1 MSYAGG
7 SSLSRKV
14 FRVINATIMI
24 LFMVIIMYPILNML
38 AISLSEDSAVLTGR
52 VTVYPMGLDFG
63 AYSKAFQNRLL
74 MRSYANTL
82 LVAGV
87 GCACSLVLTS
97 LAAYPLAYGNFYG
110 KKIISFLIMFTMW
123 FSAGMIPTYMVVRR
137 LGLVDHLFS
146 LVAVSLI
153 SAYHTIIL
161 RNYYESIPTS
171 LVESG
176 YLDGANDFRI
186 LLHIITP
193 MSKPA
198 LAIIALW
205 VVVGHWNSFFA
216 PLIYINSM
224 EKYTLQL
231 VLRDIVINASGIEI
245 YGMNTT
251 LLENGGISEAAISE
265 QTKNAVV
272 FLSIFP
278 MLVLYPFL
286 QKYFVKG
293 MLIGAV
299 KG

>member
-1 MSYAGG
+1 MI
-7 SSLSRKV
+7 
-14 FRVINATIMI
+14 INAAVMI
-24 LFMVIIMYPILNML
+24 LFMIIIMYPILNML
-38 AISLSEDSAVLTGR
+38 AISLSEDTAVLTGR
-52 VTVYPMGLDFG
+52 VTVYPMGLDLG
-63 AYSKAFQNRLL
+63 AYEKAFQNRLL
-74 MRSYANTL
+74 MRSYLNTI
-82 LVAGV
+82 LVAAG
-87 GCACSLVLTS
+87 GCVCSLVLTS
-97 LAAYPLAYGNFYG
+97 MAAYPLAYGTFYG
-110 KKIISFLIMFTMW
+110 KKLISFLIMFTMW
-123 FSAGMIPTYMVVRR
+123 FSAGMIPTYMVVRN
-137 LGLVDHLFS
+137 LNLIDNLFS
-146 LVAVSLI
+146 LVLVSLV

-161 RNYYESIPTS
+161 RNYYESIPAS

-176 YLDGANDFRI
+176 YLDGANDFQI
-186 LLHIITP
+186 LGHIITP
-193 MSKPA
+193 MAKPA

-231 VLRDIVINASGIEI
+231 VLRDIVINATGIEL
-245 YGMNTT
+245 YGMNPTAI
-251 LLENGGISEAAISE
+251 ENGISEAAISE

-272 FLSIFP
+272 FLSILP

>member
-7 SSLSRKV
+7 RSPSRKV
-14 FRVINATIMI
+14 FLGFNAILMI
-24 LFMVIIMYPILNML
+24 LFMLVILYPVLNML
-38 AISLSEDSAVLTGR
+38 AISFSEDTAVLTGR
-52 VTVYPMGLDFG
+52 VTVYPIGLDLN
-63 AYSKAFQNRLL
+63 AYERAFQNRLL
-74 MRSYANTL
+74 MRSYLNTL
-82 LVAGV
+82 FVAGV
-87 GCACSLVLTS
+87 GCLCSLVMTS
-97 LAAYPLAYGNFYG
+97 LAAYPLAYGDFYG

-123 FSAGMIPTYMVVRR
+123 FSAGMIPTYMVVRN
-137 LGLVDHLFS
+137 LNLIDNLFS
-146 LVAVSLI
+146 LIAVSLV

-161 RNYYESIPTS
+161 RNYYESIPAS

-176 YLDGANDFRI
+176 YLDGANDLQI
-186 LLHIITP
+186 LMRIITP

-198 LAIIALW
+198 LAVIALW

-245 YGMNTT
+245 YGMNVNV
-251 LLENGGISEAAISE
+251 LETGTNEAAISE

-293 MLIGAV
+293 MMIGAV
-299 KG
+299 KE